1 MAPAAQYKEKPSQPG
16 FARGKTGK
24 PPFGR
29 GESAPPLVA
38 GTTTFAPVGSV
49 SLDSQSSA
57 DSLQHGYHRLT
68 GFSGRSRSLTNPVRW
83 CDSSTLA
90 TPVQGALWVLGIV
103 PHVPIGKHR
112 AVYSS
117 LNRSGVMASSHSP
130 VNLKNF
136 PQQKSRPAGQLFIH
150 VIILQP
156 EPLRGKELLPKRR
169 RFFCG
174 LHRC

>member
-1 MAPAAQYKEKPSQPG
+1 MTAASPLRVVVGGSAASMNKTTQSG
-16 FARGKTGK
+16 FARRKSS
-24 PPFGR
+24 PLWWL
-29 GESAPPLVA
+29 APPPLPRWEA
-38 GTTTFAPVGSV
+38 CHWILSRLPTPYSTAITD
-49 SLDSQSSA
+49 SLDSQVA
-57 DSLQHGYHRLT
+57 G
-68 GFSGRSRSLTNPVRW
+68 V
-83 CDSSTLA
+83 
-90 TPVQGALWVLGIV
+90 TPVPLPPLFRGALWMLGIV

-150 VIILQP
+150 VIILRP
-156 EPLRGKELLPKRR
+156 ELLRGKELLPKRR